1 MHACCRRTS
10 AEKQPAAWVRGLQGA
25 LTLAAGADGPPAEGS
40 LRMRWSRG
48 SQVHLSPAY
57 LLQMDRLQ
65 RENEQLLGSLRHEQ
79 ERQAAAEARLGQLRQ
94 HWQAMIQD
102 RARLLQELQ
111 MLRMVQQPLGAA
123 CCAEVGLA
131 SGDKGCLCPHQTA
144 EG

>member
-1 MHACCRRTS
+1 MVHS
-10 AEKQPAAWVRGLQGA
+10 LWG
-25 LTLAAGADGPPAEGS
+25 LAAGADGPHVKGS
-40 LRMRWSRG
+40 LRMRRCKAF
-48 SQVHLSPAY
+48 QECLRPAC

-111 MLRMVQQPLGAA
+111 MLRMVQQPLGAG
-123 CCAEVGLA
+123 CCAEVGPA
-131 SGDKGCLCPHQTA
+131 SCDKRCWCLHQMA

>member
-1 MHACCRRTS
+1 M
-10 AEKQPAAWVRGLQGA
+10 
-25 LTLAAGADGPPAEGS
+25 
-40 LRMRWSRG
+40 
-48 SQVHLSPAY
+48 SPAY

-131 SGDKGCLCPHQTA
+131 SCDQGRLGPQQIA
-144 EG
+144 ER

>member
-1 MHACCRRTS
+1 M
-10 AEKQPAAWVRGLQGA
+10 
-25 LTLAAGADGPPAEGS
+25 
-40 LRMRWSRG
+40 
-48 SQVHLSPAY
+48 SPAY

-65 RENEQLLGSLRHEQ
+65 RENEHLLGSLRHEQ

-123 CCAEVGLA
+123 CCAEVGPA
-131 SGDKGCLCPHQTA
+131 SCDQGRLGPQQVA
-144 EG
+144 ER

>member
-1 MHACCRRTS
+1 MHGFKATK
-10 AEKQPAAWVRGLQGA
+10 E
-25 LTLAAGADGPPAEGS
+25 D
-40 LRMRWSRG
+40 
-48 SQVHLSPAY
+48 LSPAY

-131 SGDKGCLCPHQTA
+131 ACGKGCICPN
-144 EG
+144 